1 MLKLPSLMMTTLNR
15 KGENMKSIFISGM
28 AGSGKTAIALGLAL
42 KLREQGIKVGYF
54 KPLDPTKG
62 TREKTDDDVVLLKEV
77 LNLPYDDSILSP
89 VHTSP
94 SHLSRELNLSTNG
107 NAYLDKIKNAYEQV
121 ANDSE
126 VVIVDGSLSPYTAS
140 GLGLDA
146 ISLAKMLNSALI
158 YVIRLE
164 DDYSLDKTIFYN
176 DHFRLSGINILGNI
190 FNNVSRTLL
199 DKTKGI
205 YTPLLEKFGHP
216 VLGVIPQK
224 VEIAAPTVR
233 EYHEALGGELL
244 TGSETGMSR
253 LVEEN
258 VVGSMTIEG
267 ALSYLRRAPNK
278 AVITGGDRSDMAIT
292 ALETSTSVLILT
304 GGLYPDVSVISKAT
318 EKDVP
323 IILVH
328 YDTYTAIEKM
338 NEVSRRIL
346 PSDTKA
352 VQIALENIEK
362 HCNCEAVV
370 DYCRS

>member
-1 MLKLPSLMMTTLNR
+1 
-15 KGENMKSIFISGM
+15 MKSIFIGGM

-42 KLREQGIKVGYF
+42 KLREQGIKVSYF

-77 LNLPYDDSILSP
+77 LDLPYDDSILSP
-89 VHTSP
+89 VQTSP
-94 SHLSRELNLSTNG
+94 SHLSWETNQAT
-107 NAYLDKIKNAYEQV
+107 NNYAEKIKNAYEQV
-121 ANDSE
+121 AKDAD
-126 VVIVDGSLSPYTAS
+126 VVIVDGSLSPYTAAS
-140 GLGLDA
+140 LGLDA
-146 ISLAKMLNSALI
+146 ISLAKMLNSAFI
-158 YVIRLE
+158 YVIPLE

-176 DHFRLSGINILGNI
+176 DYFRLSGINFLGNI
-190 FNNVSRTLL
+190 FNNVDRTLL
-199 DKTKGI
+199 DKTRGI
-205 YTPLLEKFGHP
+205 YTPLLEKLGHP

-233 EYHEALGGELL
+233 EYYEALGGKLL
-244 TGSETGMSR
+244 TSSENGMSR
-253 LVEEN
+253 LVEEV

-267 ALSYLRRAPNK
+267 ALGYLRRAQNK

-292 ALETSTSVLILT
+292 ALETNTSVLILT
-304 GGLYPDVSVISKAT
+304 GGLYPDVSVISKAA

-338 NEVSRRIL
+338 HEVSRRIL

-352 VQIALENIEK
+352 VKIALENIEK
-362 HCNCEAVV
+362 HCNWEAVV
-370 DYCRS
+370 DYCRN